1 MNRQPDNIIE
11 VHHLSK
17 LYGPN
22 REAAIRMMKNGSDK
36 DDVYKKTGATVALW
50 DVNLKIR
57 RGEIFVVI
65 GLSGSGK
72 STVVRCLN
80 RLNKPSS
87 GNILYEGH
95 DITRFDRKKL
105 LELRRTKM
113 SMVFQSFGLLSHRDV
128 LSNVA
133 YGLELRGVSKA
144 ERERKARETLSM
156 VGLAGWEHQS
166 CDSLSG
172 GMRQRVG
179 IARALTN
186 DPEVLLMDEPFSAL
200 DPLVR
205 KDMQFE
211 LLKIQRRL
219 NKTVIFITH
228 DIDEAFKLGDT
239 VAIMQGGRVIQ
250 VDSPENLS
258 ANPNGEYVRRFIEG
272 ADLSRVTSIK
282 NVMITPSA
290 LARVS
295 DRPRRAISIMNKN
308 AFSTVYVVDE
318 KLALR
323 GILTIG
329 DAVRAHREHLNIE
342 DVMIREYQT
351 VSPDATVRDVLP
363 LSAQS
368 PYPLAVIDE
377 TGQLQGI
384 VTKASVLSSMIS
396 EEEKA
401 S

>member
-1 MNRQPDNIIE
+1 M
-11 VHHLSK
+11 
-17 LYGPN
+17 
-22 REAAIRMMKNGSDK
+22 
-36 DDVYKKTGATVALW
+36 
-50 DVNLKIR
+50 
-57 RGEIFVVI
+57 
-65 GLSGSGK
+65 
-72 STVVRCLN
+72 
-80 RLNKPSS
+80 
-87 GNILYEGH
+87 
-95 DITRFDRKKL
+95 
-105 LELRRTKM
+105 
-113 SMVFQSFGLLSHRDV
+113 
-128 LSNVA
+128 
-133 YGLELRGVSKA
+133 
-144 ERERKARETLSM
+144 
-156 VGLAGWEHQS
+156 
-166 CDSLSG
+166 
-172 GMRQRVG
+172 
-179 IARALTN
+179 
-186 DPEVLLMDEPFSAL
+186 
-200 DPLVR
+200 
-205 KDMQFE
+205 
-211 LLKIQRRL
+211 
-219 NKTVIFITH
+219 
-228 DIDEAFKLGDT
+228 
-239 VAIMQGGRVIQ
+239 
-250 VDSPENLS
+250 DSPENLN